1 MGINDRVIGGRM
13 MKRKTNRMPFG
24 KYRGRRVEKLPDDYV
39 AWVRITV
46 GLEGWLR
53 AEFVKHHGGEF
64 KSSKPTMVR
73 GIDVLRQVM
82 AEIDAAHQKRKAAES
97 GK

>member
-1 MGINDRVIGGRM
+1 MRNR
-13 MKRKTNRMPFG
+13 NRMPFG

-39 AWVRITV
+39 SWIRGAV

-64 KSSKPTMVR
+64 KSPKPPMVR
-73 GIDVLRQVM
+73 GIDVLRQIM
-82 AEIDAAHQKRKAAES
+82 AEIEAGHQKKKSRRIR
-97 GK
+97 